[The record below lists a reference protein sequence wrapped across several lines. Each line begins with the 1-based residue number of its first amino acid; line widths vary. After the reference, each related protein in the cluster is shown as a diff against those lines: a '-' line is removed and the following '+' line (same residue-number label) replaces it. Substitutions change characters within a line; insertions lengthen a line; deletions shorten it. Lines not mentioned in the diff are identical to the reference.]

1 MNTDGNNNSHGMPCH
16 GKERWDK
23 RSAFINVEVE
33 KFDTHE
39 GRGPTIREV
48 SMNAFLDSTLKG
60 RKMQMSISI
69 SVDAA
74 RYHRPI
80 TISMVMPI
88 QRKA

>member
-1 MNTDGNNNSHGMPCH
+1 MPWE
-16 GKERWDK
+16 GEMGQEK
-23 RSAFINVEVE
+23 RIHQCNVEVE

-48 SMNAFLDSTLKG
+48 SMNAFWDSTLKG
-60 RKMQMSISI
+60 RKTQMSISI